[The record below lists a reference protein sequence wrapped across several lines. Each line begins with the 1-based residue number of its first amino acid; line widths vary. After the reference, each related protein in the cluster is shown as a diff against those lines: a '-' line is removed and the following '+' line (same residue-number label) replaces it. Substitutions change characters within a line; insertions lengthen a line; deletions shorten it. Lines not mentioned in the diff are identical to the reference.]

1 MTSSRAVVVAQSGLT
16 GQDLFAR
23 SRTPGHEPDFI
34 NSLFIRLYGKINQY
48 GQAEREEAIRKRD
61 DGLSRLIRAR
71 EGARFACG
79 RRDIPLDARHFR
91 RRARM
96 AARFDSRYIAGQ
108 GTKENRFKGRNLQK
122 FSLAIDKRTLQE
134 LVQLSTQP

>member
-1 MTSSRAVVVAQSGLT
+1 VGESAMAEAVESVFVG
-16 GQDLFAR
+16 LFAR
-23 SRTPGHEPDFI
+23 SRTPGHEPDFT

-61 DGLSRLIRAR
+61 NGLSRLIRAR

-96 AARFDSRYIAGQ
+96 ATRFDSRYIAGQ

-134 LVQLSTQP
+134 LVQLKNWVN